1 MDINSAVGR
10 KSGLSDEQ
18 LLALGDFENSDA
30 FNEIEKNV
38 LRLATQMTGTP
49 ANVPEALFVSLRQQ
63 FSDEQRVELASACA
77 WENYRARF
85 NRVFDVDSQNF
96 SQGGVCVVHVGRTAQ
111 DFLWGPACWRAA
123 SVPRRVGKTSELSS
137 AGFSCLIFQS
147 PSRNIPRIVRQS

>member
-30 FNEIEKNV
+30 FDEIEKNV

-63 FSDEQRVELASACA
+63 FSDEQLVELASACA

-96 SQGGVCVVHVGRTAQ
+96 SQGGVCVVHVGRTA
-111 DFLWGPACWRAA
+111 
-123 SVPRRVGKTSELSS
+123 
-137 AGFSCLIFQS
+137 
-147 PSRNIPRIVRQS
+147 